1 MDQWYYLEGSEQIG
15 PMSEEQFQTK
25 VQDGTVTPETL
36 VWHQGMADWQAYGQV
51 TSSQSSSPANSGQ
64 TLCPNCGAW
73 VTSEDLVQVDRI
85 SVCPHCKEDYVQ
97 RIKEGLPPTGEHYDY
112 GGFWIRFGAK
122 FIDGLILSALQMVIG
137 LLFTGSIAMT
147 RNEAVVGVGFIF
159 VQLLSFA
166 LRLGYSVFFIG
177 KYQATPGK
185 MACGLKVITEG
196 GGQVSYARATGRH
209 FAEILSSLILCIGYL
224 MCIWDDE
231 KRCLHDRICN
241 TRVVRK

>member
-15 PMSEEQFQTK
+15 PLSEEQFQAK
-25 VQDGTVTPETL
+25 VQDGTVTAQTL
-36 VWHQGMADWQAYGQV
+36 VWHQGMIDWQAYAQV
-51 TSSQSSSPANSGQ
+51 TSSQPESPVSGGQ
-64 TLCPNCGAW
+64 TRCPNCGAS
-73 VTSEDLVQVDRI
+73 VSSEDLVQVDQV

-97 RIKEGLPPTGEHYDY
+97 RIKEGLTPTGQHYDY

-122 FIDGLILSALQMVIG
+122 FIDGLILWFLQMAIV
-137 LLFTGSIAMT
+137 LVFTGSIAIT
-147 RNEAVVGVGFIF
+147 RNETVAGVGMIF
-159 VQLLSFA
+159 VHFFSFA

-185 MACGLKVITEG
+185 MACGLKVITED
-196 GGQVSYARATGRH
+196 GGQVSYARALGRH

-224 MCIWDDE
+224 MCIWDEE